1 MNENPNV
8 NENQT
13 PETVTPTV
21 TPNGDNNQT
30 QASTVSQA
38 PVAGTP
44 TVTSAPVG
52 TETQPTATVG
62 PTTATVEP
70 VPTSASATPTSQ
82 PTVTGEATTAQGGQP
97 YVPSSSSVN
106 PVLKE
111 TSKVSFGEK
120 PPETEVKVE
129 TEAHS
134 PMEEQKEPK
143 KTRSVIP
150 LIIFFIF
157 LFAFVFLLPNIT
169 DYFKEQEGK
178 KKIEEFD
185 QALREEEERQKKE
198 EEEAKKQQE
207 KEEQEQQKYK
217 TMTCV
222 SEPVTEVN
230 TTTITTREFTYAGD
244 KLKDVKI
251 SMDIQYLTLDESYE
265 AKKTVCENKTM
276 AAATL
281 TGYDFSCAIS
291 ELAIEESSSYDLK
304 DFKTQTL
311 TNSDGSEEKIETEY
325 KYDSSISTIEQT
337 LTSQG
342 YTCQK

>member
-8 NENQT
+8 NENKNQT
-13 PETVTPTV
+13 PTPEAVTPTV
-21 TPNGDNNQT
+21 TPNGDNNQ
-30 QASTVSQA
+30 AQA
-38 PVAGTP
+38 PVASTP
-44 TVTSAPVG
+44 IANPAPVV
-52 TETQPTATVG
+52 TEPQPTAQPVAPVN

-70 VPTSASATPTSQ
+70 VPTTASATPTPQ
-82 PTVTGEATTAQGGQP
+82 PAAPEVETGEQN
-97 YVPSSSSVN
+97 YVSGSSNVN

-120 PPETEVKVE
+120 PLEAEVKVE
-129 TEAHS
+129 TETHS
-134 PMEEQKEPK
+134 PMEEKKETK

-198 EEEAKKQQE
+198 EEEAR
-207 KEEQEQQKYK
+207 KEEQQQHQEEQQYK

-222 SEPVTEVN
+222 SEPATEVN
-230 TTTITTREFTYAGD
+230 TTTITTREFTYLGD

-251 SMDIQYLTLDESYE
+251 STDIQYLALDESYE

-276 AAATL
+276 ASSTL
-281 TGYDFSCAIS
+281 IGYDFGCSIS
-291 ELAIEESSSYDLK
+291 ELEIEESSSYDLK
-304 DFKTQTL
+304 EFKTQTL
-311 TNSDGSEEKIETEY
+311 TNSDGSEETIETEY

-337 LTSQG
+337 LTNQG